1 LRRKSQRAA
10 RNGEQ
15 WWISHSRT
23 KHVRPNRAKLVTHPR
38 HDGRLGTTLVD
49 EKLENRTVHQD
60 IADALARIER
70 ANAKLRPEELC
81 GSEARSLIDACGRIV

>member
-1 LRRKSQRAA
+1 
-10 RNGEQ
+10 
-15 WWISHSRT
+15 
-23 KHVRPNRAKLVTHPR
+23 
-38 HDGRLGTTLVD
+38 LGTTLVD